1 VSSSERRKRAATRR
15 AAVEGVAAYLADEDA
30 DVYNITD
37 AAVREDAMGAALNLT
52 ALAAAAVTAL
62 AEATGRTPL
71 EALRS
76 IDHGASR
83 LGRSSH
89 RLLGEWRYDRWRR
102 LRVQRRLPR
111 ALAVPGAPVVAA
123 NAGADA
129 QEATAEVQRPGRR
142 LRVPRHERIG

>member
-1 VSSSERRKRAATRR
+1 MSSSERRKRAATRR

-37 AAVREDAMGAALNLT
+37 AAAREDAVMAALNLT

-76 IDHGASR
+76 IDR
-83 LGRSSH
+83 EGR
-89 RLLGEWRYDRWRR
+89 
-102 LRVQRRLPR
+102 
-111 ALAVPGAPVVAA
+111 
-123 NAGADA
+123 
-129 QEATAEVQRPGRR
+129 
-142 LRVPRHERIG
+142 

>member
-1 VSSSERRKRAATRR
+1 MSSNERSKRAATRR

-37 AAVREDAMGAALNLT
+37 AAVQENAVTAALNLT

-76 IDHGASR
+76 IDGE
-83 LGRSSH
+83 GR
-89 RLLGEWRYDRWRR
+89 
-102 LRVQRRLPR
+102 
-111 ALAVPGAPVVAA
+111 
-123 NAGADA
+123 
-129 QEATAEVQRPGRR
+129 
-142 LRVPRHERIG
+142 